1 MTFQGQEEDASVSG
15 AGRGG
20 GDALQIMEIW
30 ISFTG
35 SSSRWRRVCGVLTV
49 AESACLGLARQT
61 VPRINLQ
68 IDPQE
73 AIC

>member
-49 AESACLGLARQT
+49 AESACRG
-61 VPRINLQ
+61 
-68 IDPQE
+68 
-73 AIC
+73 